1 VAKSSYAQ
9 EVKMASRFVNKTVIV
24 TGASEGV
31 GAAAVRLF
39 HQEGANVVLAAR
51 RQEMLDKQ
59 ARALGNRAL
68 AVVADVTDRTQLA
81 NVMART
87 VEMFQGVDVLV
98 NNAGFNCRGELAEI
112 DIESLEQIVNVNL
125 KAPIVMTKLTLPH
138 LLASKGAVVNVA
150 SIAGMIPMPDEA
162 TYCAT
167 KFGLRGFSFS
177 LAEELR
183 DTGVTVS
190 TVAPGPVETGFI
202 LTDLDE
208 VPDYVF
214 SQPMSTAE
222 QMAGLILD
230 CAADGRRERAI
241 PKNSARL
248 ATLGFHLP
256 LLTKLLRPLLSKKG
270 ARMKKRYLDWNK

>member
-1 VAKSSYAQ
+1 
-9 EVKMASRFVNKTVIV
+9 MASRFVNKTVIV

-31 GAAAVRLF
+31 GAAAARLF
-39 HQEGANVVLAAR
+39 HAEGANVVLVAR
-51 RQEMLDKQ
+51 GQEMLEKQ
-59 ARALGNRAL
+59 ARTFGNRAL
-68 AVVADVTDRTQLA
+68 AVAADVTDRLQLA
-81 NVMART
+81 NVVART
-87 VEMFQGVDVLV
+87 VEAFQGVDVLV

-112 DIESLEQIVNVNL
+112 AVESLEQIVNVNL
-125 KAPIVMTKLTLPH
+125 KAPIVMTKLTC
-138 LLASKGAVVNVA
+138 KGAIVNVA
-150 SIAGMIPMPDEA
+150 SLAGMIPMPDEA

-222 QMAGLILD
+222 QVAGLILD
-230 CAADGRRERAI
+230 CAEDGRRERAI

-256 LLTKLLRPLLSKKG
+256 FLTKLLRPLLNKKG
-270 ARMKKRYLDWNK
+270 ARLKKRYIDWNK

>member
-1 VAKSSYAQ
+1 
-9 EVKMASRFVNKTVIV
+9 MASRFVNKTVIV

-31 GAAAVRLF
+31 GAAAAQRF
-39 HQEGANVVLAAR
+39 HQEGANVVLVAR
-51 RQEMLDKQ
+51 RQEMLDKL

-68 AVVADVTDRTQLA
+68 AVAADVTDRAQLA
-81 NVMART
+81 T
-87 VEMFQGVDVLV
+87 VVERAVEAFQGVDVLV
-98 NNAGFNCRGELAEI
+98 NNAGFNHRGELAKI
-112 DIESLEQIVNVNL
+112 NVDSLEQIVNVNL

-138 LLASKGAVVNVA
+138 LLKSKGAIVNVA
-150 SIAGMIPMPDEA
+150 SLAGMIPMPDEA

-177 LAEELR
+177 LAEELHE
-183 DTGVTVS
+183 TGVTVS
-190 TVAPGPVETGFI
+190 TVAPGPIETGFI

-222 QMAGLILD
+222 QVAGLILD
-230 CAADGRRERAI
+230 CALDGRRERAI
-241 PKNSARL
+241 PKKSARL

-256 LLTKLLRPLLSKKG
+256 FLTKLLRPLLNKKG
-270 ARMKKRYLDWNK
+270 ARMKKHYIDRNR

>member
-1 VAKSSYAQ
+1 
-9 EVKMASRFVNKTVIV
+9 MASRFVNKTVIV

-31 GAAAVRLF
+31 GAAAARLF
-39 HQEGANVVLAAR
+39 HQERANVVLVAR
-51 RQEMLDKQ
+51 RQEMLDKL
-59 ARALGNRAL
+59 ARTLGNRSL
-68 AVVADVTDRTQLA
+68 AVAADVTDRAQLA
-81 NVMART
+81 NVVERT
-87 VEMFQGVDVLV
+87 VQTFQGVDVLV
-98 NNAGFNCRGELAEI
+98 NNAGYNNRGAL
-112 DIESLEQIVNVNL
+112 DKIEVENLEQIIDVNL
-125 KAPIVMTKLTLPH
+125 RAPIVMTKLTLPH
-138 LLASKGAVVNVA
+138 LLKSKGAIVNVA
-150 SIAGMIPMPDEA
+150 SLAGMIPMPDEA

-177 LAEELR
+177 LAEELHAA
-183 DTGVTVS
+183 GVTVS

-222 QMAGLILD
+222 QVAGLILD
-230 CAADGRRERAI
+230 CAVDGRRERAI

-256 LLTKLLRPLLSKKG
+256 FLARLLRPLLNKKG
-270 ARMKKRYLDWNK
+270 ARMKKRYIDRNR